1 MYQAYLLISVSLT
14 QLVAHHDHV
23 LPNCRVRVICRSSRP
38 AGSLAVLPEL
48 VPKNEVRFFELRNF
62 VLFPFFSAKKSVF
75 PLFWGKMSVFPLFWS
90 SSVFFDKKFLATL
103 TSSASIDR
111 RRFKK
116 IWGFFGGGLLNYLDF
131 CPQKPQKADFLGKNV
146 GVYSNSVVVAV

>member
-1 MYQAYLLISVSLT
+1 MKIKTKVRKSSIDTFFDPSGTGQHSEKIKQIISRRNAISF
-14 QLVAHHDHV
+14 
-23 LPNCRVRVICRSSRP
+23 S
-38 AGSLAVLPEL
+38 VLPEL

-103 TSSASIDR
+103 KLKQR
-111 RRFKK
+111 RVLRSEKAVFKENETNLFQMINK
-116 IWGFFGGGLLNYLDF
+116 M
-131 CPQKPQKADFLGKNV
+131 
-146 GVYSNSVVVAV
+146 